1 MNTLEK
7 LINELEEYSAVHHK
21 TNDSIS
27 KSSVGWHIDHALK
40 VINQIIDSLEKSN
53 PANYKWRFSA
63 IRYYILATKI
73 IPRGKGKAPKSV
85 VPEGEI
91 TLLSLTSAIKKTRL
105 EKEKLNNLNPNNYFK
120 HPYFGDLNL
129 RPTKVFLNIHT
140 NHHLKIIK
148 DIIKAS

>member
-7 LINELEEYSAVHHK
+7 LINELEEHAAVHDK
-21 TNDSIS
+21 TNSSIS

-40 VINQIIDSLEKSN
+40 VITQIIDSIEKSN
-53 PANYKWRFSA
+53 PNNYKWRFSA
-63 IRYYILATKI
+63 IRYYILATKT
-73 IPRGKGKAPKSV
+73 IPRGKGKAPKNV
-85 VPEGEI
+85 IPEGEI
-91 TLLSLTSAIKKTRL
+91 TLLSLKSAI
-105 EKEKLNNLNPNNYFK
+105 EKARSETGKLNNLKPNNFFK
-120 HPYFGDLNL
+120 HPYFGNLNL